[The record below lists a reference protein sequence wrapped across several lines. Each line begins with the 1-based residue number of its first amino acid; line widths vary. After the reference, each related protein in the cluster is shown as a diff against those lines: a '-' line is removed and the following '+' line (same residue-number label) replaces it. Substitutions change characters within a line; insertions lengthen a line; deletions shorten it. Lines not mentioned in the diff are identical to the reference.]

1 MRVAVARGSGL
12 ERHEQQKL
20 DLDLSSRFWSPETK
34 MTSVMA
40 LLALLL
46 PLVHGLV
53 VPTTLRRASPT
64 MALVAEE
71 EGCALATL
79 DHFASTV
86 LGKQNRAEA
95 FICPVSDGDDA
106 DVARAREEH
115 DCAQVMHEGELVWA
129 CLVDSTVAPPPAF
142 TKVDVTLAVAQAKA
156 LLRVDDVAAS
166 PTRPGFLRLGFRL
179 RSVLASVG
187 KLIVKAF
194 DSKALAEYGHLP

>member
-1 MRVAVARGSGL
+1 
-12 ERHEQQKL
+12 
-20 DLDLSSRFWSPETK
+20 
-34 MTSVMA
+34 MTPVMA
-40 LLALLL
+40 LL

-53 VPTTLRRASPT
+53 LPSTLRRGTAWASPK
-64 MALVAEE
+64 MAVIAEE
-71 EGCALATL
+71 EGCALTTL

-95 FICPVSDGDDA
+95 FICPISDGDDA

-129 CLVDSTVAPPPAF
+129 CLVDTTVAPPPAF

-179 RSVLASVG
+179 RSALASVG

>member
-1 MRVAVARGSGL
+1 MNSL
-12 ERHEQQKL
+12 
-20 DLDLSSRFWSPETK
+20 
-34 MTSVMA
+34 MA
-40 LLALLL
+40 ALALVL

-71 EGCALATL
+71 EGCELTTL

-95 FICPVSDGDDA
+95 FICPISDGDDA

-156 LLRVDDVAAS
+156 LLRVDDVATS

-179 RSVLASVG
+179 RSALASVG

-194 DSKALAEYGHLP
+194 DSKALTEYGHLP

>member
-1 MRVAVARGSGL
+1 
-12 ERHEQQKL
+12 
-20 DLDLSSRFWSPETK
+20 

-40 LLALLL
+40 LL

-53 VPTTLRRASPT
+53 LPSTLRRGTAWASPK
-64 MALVAEE
+64 MAVIAEE
-71 EGCALATL
+71 EGCALTTL

-129 CLVDSTVAPPPAF
+129 CLVDSTVAPPAAF

-179 RSVLASVG
+179 RSALASFG